1 MSTPQIC
8 RLRRS
13 ALPFTRKNF
22 FTSSPL
28 PRHAPS
34 KSKQIRIP
42 QRFFSS
48 AHPLTSTPKPPT
60 PISATSFSSS
70 RSRLQN
76 RMQTLQ
82 SRLPKFLHPYTAPLL
97 NAPKTYIISF
107 LILHEITAI
116 VPILLLASGFHYSGW
131 LPSDLI
137 PEERVD
143 KAKGMFERWFGR
155 RGWFGYT
162 AGSRLDGVDERNE
175 GENVER
181 GEGMIRKM
189 GGDSNTSGKRIVL
202 EVATAYVITKA
213 LLPVRIVVSVWGA
226 PWFAGVMGRIGR
238 LARGG
243 RT

>member
-1 MSTPQIC
+1 MSTPQIS
-8 RLRRS
+8 RLRRT
-13 ALPFTRKNF
+13 ALPPTSKNF

-28 PRHAPS
+28 PRHTPS
-34 KSKQIRIP
+34 KTKSIRIP

-48 AHPLTSTPKPPT
+48 THPLTSTPKPPT

-162 AGSRLDGVDERNE
+162 AGSRADGAEE
-175 GENVER
+175 IGGGKNVEL
-181 GEGMIRKM
+181 GEGTIKDF
-189 GGDSNTSGKRIVL
+189 GGNSNTSGKRIVL
-202 EVATAYVITKA
+202 EVATAYVITKV

-238 LARGG
+238 IGRGG
-243 RT
+243 GK